1 MYPSV
6 ISVKPL
12 ENYKLEL
19 KFDDSVTKIFDLT
32 PYLEIGKFKELK
44 DAKKFSQVLVSFD
57 TIQWKNGLDLD
68 PELLY
73 EKSVSVDN

>member
-12 ENYKLEL
+12 DNFKLEL
-19 KFDDSVTKIFDLT
+19 KFDNSLTKVFDVTPF
-32 PYLEIGKFKELK
+32 LEIGKFKELK
-44 DAKKFSQVLVSFD
+44 DVSKFSQVFVSFD
-57 TIQWKNGLDLD
+57 TIEWKNGLDLD

-73 EKSVSVDN
+73 EKSVFVDN

>member
-1 MYPSV
+1 MYPAV

-19 KFDDSVTKIFDLT
+19 KFDDSMTKIFDVA
-32 PYLEIGKFKELK
+32 PFLEIGKFKELK
-44 DAKKFSQVLVSFD
+44 DVSMFSQVFVSFD
-57 TIQWKNGLDLD
+57 TIEWKNGLDLD

-73 EKSVSVDN
+73 EKSVSVEN